1 MVEQQRSR
9 YIGGAEG
16 APPLPPPGGYHGARR
31 VPMGLDQAAG
41 LPVASGLHS
50 GSGTVTYT
58 AVPPAEKKSAN
69 TLGLVALTATVLFVL
84 VMLLMMGAGGTD
96 TLYGASML
104 VVQLI
109 VVGVTI
115 AAVLTPRGR
124 MLGSIALALTLVF
137 NVATVGAMGALHS
150 AATHAYDGTK
160 TEEQKHEQGYPGMKG
175 VPNQD
180 VLNGPSLED
189 VQAEGD
195 QLMAEVRERLT
206 ARYGYTWVQSGTV
219 DISPERNGYG
229 GESMLRRYTSTAWT
243 TQQPV
248 HDIQR
253 KRDVMRVIDQ
263 VLGARRM
270 PQLYPLNEPGSGISD
285 DMVAKLYGS
294 SDPARQHTW
303 EYYSDTYPEPLRFYA
318 DVYDLSNDPTGE
330 FRTQREAIQQ
340 QFGEPLEGLQLM
352 ILARQVLP
360 EADRTAYEE
369 KLRDYPGF

>member
-9 YIGGAEG
+9 YVGGAEG

-31 VPMGLDQAAG
+31 VPAGLDAAAG
-41 LPVASGLHS
+41 LPSASASPSASGA
-50 GSGTVTYT
+50 VTYT
-58 AVPPAEKKSAN
+58 AAPAERKTVN
-69 TLGLVALTATVLFVL
+69 TLGLVAISTTALFVL

-96 TLYGASML
+96 ALYGASML
-104 VVQLI
+104 VVQCV
-109 VVGVTI
+109 VVGVII
-115 AAVLTPRGR
+115 AALVTARGR
-124 MLGSIALALTLVF
+124 MLGTIALALTLVF
-137 NVATVGAMGALHS
+137 NVATVGAMGALRS

-160 TEEQKHEQGYPGMKG
+160 TEQQKHEQGYPGMKG
-175 VPNQD
+175 VANHD

-189 VQAEGD
+189 VQTEGD

-206 ARYGYTWVQSGTV
+206 ARFGYTWVQSGTV

-229 GESMLRRYTSTAWT
+229 GESMLRRYTSTVWT
-243 TQQPV
+243 TEQPV
-248 HDIQR
+248 QDIER
-253 KRDVMRVIDQ
+253 KREVMRVIDD
-263 VLGARRM
+263 VLLARTM

-294 SDPARQHTW
+294 SNPARQHTW

-330 FRTQREAIQQ
+330 FRTQREAIRQ

-352 ILARQVLP
+352 VLAREVLP
-360 EADRTAYEE
+360 EADRAVYEE
-369 KLRDYPGF
+369 KLKDYPGF